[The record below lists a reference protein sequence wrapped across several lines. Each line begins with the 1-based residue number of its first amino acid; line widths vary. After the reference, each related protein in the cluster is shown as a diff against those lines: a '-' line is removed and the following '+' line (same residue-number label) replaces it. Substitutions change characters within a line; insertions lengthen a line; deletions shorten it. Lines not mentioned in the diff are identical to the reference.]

1 MGFDHRNSS
10 STVNVNQKQSGGSCD
25 QFYDSTNNKQTITVF
40 GDNAQIG
47 GNRAVSKLSMF
58 VAFN

>member
-1 MGFDHRNSS
+1 MGFDNPNSS
-10 STVNVNQKQSGGSCD
+10 SIVHVNQKQSDRSSD
-25 QFYDSTNNKQTITVF
+25 QYYHSINNGQTIKVF